1 MTKAQQKRLLSLVQ
15 AVLMARRN
23 GYPKKEEAAMGRLF
37 TFCSQH
43 AVDPKEA
50 MEQGETWLR
59 RHAIAVN
66 MNGLI

>member
-1 MTKAQQKRLLSLVQ
+1 
-15 AVLMARRN
+15 MARRN